1 MVCEGQIC
9 EGLYMSPLRPKKTA
23 ETEKIEGKHVPL
35 SANIQRF
42 FELIVQRVISALQFW
57 GFWPFS
63 PSPITRLI
71 GFCVAQVRHPQRY
84 ATVCRSRRGEAPL
97 GSSFF
102 SLRVEARSAEDRG
115 KRQRF

>member
-1 MVCEGQIC
+1 MEYGLRGSNLLRSVCE
-9 EGLYMSPLRPKKTA
+9 PFTTKKTA

-42 FELIVQRVISALQFW
+42 FELIVQRVISTLQFW
-57 GFWPFS
+57 GLGPFS

-84 ATVCRSRRGEAPL
+84 ALTCRSRRG
-97 GSSFF
+97 
-102 SLRVEARSAEDRG
+102 
-115 KRQRF
+115 